1 MDSVNKLI
9 KNKVSFEN
17 FDKFAVIIGSSPSK
31 NARSPILWNAAFKA
45 NNLNFAMLPLDVT
58 KENLNE
64 VIEILDTNKKFIG
77 GSVTIPYKSDLADL
91 LKNNLTYEA
100 KEIGAINCIFRDKNY
115 NLIGTNT
122 DGEASISSFKK
133 KFGSIKNK
141 NILLL
146 GLGGAGKAV
155 LIYFLKEIE
164 NGKIF
169 VSTLNKRKFGKFKK
183 FENLVFINWEDK
195 NEIMSKVDIIIN
207 CTSLGFDKQLDK
219 TPLSYSSLKMLKKTC
234 VVFDII
240 YNPLRTKFLKFSEQ
254 IGLKTMNGLEMNL
267 LQAVI
272 AFNYAVKSS
281 LSKITKKAMEEVKL

>member
-1 MDSVNKLI
+1 M
-9 KNKVSFEN
+9 
-17 FDKFAVIIGSSPSK
+17 
-31 NARSPILWNAAFKA
+31 
-45 NNLNFAMLPLDVT
+45 
-58 KENLNE
+58 
-64 VIEILDTNKKFIG
+64 
-77 GSVTIPYKSDLADL
+77 
-91 LKNNLTYEA
+91 
-100 KEIGAINCIFRDKNY
+100 
-115 NLIGTNT
+115 
-122 DGEASISSFKK
+122 
-133 KFGSIKNK
+133 
-141 NILLL
+141 LL